1 MNASQNRVNLESSS
15 VVDGKSRVAK
25 KALAELIATKWKSVN
40 KVSSEPDRVITQP
53 TREVTKVETQ
63 RPVTVAEINSY
74 KPVEQLVKNEPLRNT
89 VHSRV
94 SKGRRTN
101 TSRNVTKVS
110 SKVLCILLLF
120 LSFVIYYVRI
130 VQSTF

>member
-25 KALAELIATKWKSVN
+25 RALAELIATKWKSVT
-40 KVSSEPDRVITQP
+40 KVSAQPNRVISQP
-53 TREVTKVETQ
+53 AREVVRVETQ
-63 RPVTVAEINSY
+63 RPVTVVETSY
-74 KPVEQLVKNEPLRNT
+74 KPIEQVVRSEPLRNT

-101 TSRNVTKVS
+101 TSRNVTKVT
-110 SKVLCILLLF
+110 SKVLCFAAVFISWHMLC
-120 LSFVIYYVRI
+120 SG
-130 VQSTF
+130 S